1 MCRLHE
7 SPTVLEDLLVTD
19 AIIVGFGKSD
29 PAESGIYRDSREGAS
44 GSPSQVPESEPN
56 AESQGLLEY
65 SIDAI
70 NDGLAIIVAPCG
82 LSQRIE

>member
-1 MCRLHE
+1 MGRLHE

-19 AIIVGFGKSD
+19 AIIVGFRKSD

-44 GSPSQVPESEPN
+44 ESPSQVSESEAN
-56 AESQGLLEY
+56 SESQGLLEY